1 MHFLNPHGAKR
12 CRFRLALLL
21 LIGFSVLS
29 ACNTNQTTQP
39 PRGIGVT
46 PSVPVQT
53 QPGQPSLPQVS
64 TAAVP
69 SPHGTHILSS
79 YSASYA
85 LLIGESDYS
94 IWPRLGS
101 IPGEL
106 QQLQTLL
113 SSKGFQ
119 VEKSLNLNAKQLRA
133 RFEKFINDYG
143 FDKHNRLLFFYS
155 GHGYT
160 RNNKGYI
167 VPTDAPNPEFDEKGF
182 LQKAVGMNQILTWAR
197 RMEAKHALFLFDSCF
212 SGTVFKAKSLPKM
225 PRQISQMAQLP
236 VRQFIT
242 AGSADEE
249 VPAKSV
255 FTPAFIDAL
264 QYGLGDLYKD
274 GYVTGE
280 ELGLYLKNKVP
291 QHSEQTPQYG
301 KIRDYELSRGDFV
314 FAVGGGTQLATASP
328 PQMPPL
334 VPPPVPV
341 SPAPPL
347 VPAVKPDSD
356 RDGVVD
362 EADQCP
368 RNTAAEIAKGVQK
381 QGPQIGCPLDSDRDQ
396 VADYQDSCPYNRP
409 AEVAQG
415 VQANGC
421 PTDSDRDGVA
431 DYRDQCPR
439 NRPREIAQG
448 VQANGCAL
456 DRDQD
461 GVADYQDACLGTAA
475 GAKVDST
482 GCRQSAPMSL
492 AAMPPK
498 TVFRDTLRNGTKG
511 PKMVVIPAGRF
522 KMGDI
527 QGNGDSDEKPVH
539 WVSVNKFALGK
550 YEVTKG
556 EFRQFVNATGYKTDA
571 EKEGYCYSYKKG
583 SWGKV
588 KGANWRNPG
597 FYQSDKHPVTC
608 VSWHDA
614 TAYAEWLSQQT
625 RKQYRLPTEAQ
636 WEYAARAGTTT
647 SRYWGNNPDDACRY
661 ANIYDKTS
669 ENKMTLPWTPH
680 NCSDGYVYTAPVG
693 RFKPNAF
700 GLFDMIGNL
709 WEWTCSE
716 YQNKYTGTEQRC
728 IKRAGRFAARGA
740 SWSYRAWWA
749 RSAYR
754 FRDSPSARN
763 GDVGVRLA
771 RMP

>member
-1 MHFLNPHGAKR
+1 MRFLNPHGAKR
-12 CRFRLALLL
+12 RLFRLVLLVGL
-21 LIGFSVLS
+21 SLLS
-29 ACNTNQTTQP
+29 ACNSNKTASHRDPGGITSDTVQAQSGQP
-39 PRGIGVT
+39 P
-46 PSVPVQT
+46 PPPPPVS
-53 QPGQPSLPQVS
+53 PVV
-64 TAAVP
+64 VP
-69 SPHGTHILSS
+69 SPHGNQILSS
-79 YSASYA
+79 YSGSYA
-85 LLIGESDYS
+85 LLIGESDYTE
-94 IWPRLGS
+94 WPSLES

-106 QQLQTLL
+106 QQVQTLL
-113 SSKGFQ
+113 TSKGFH

-143 FDKHNRLLFFYS
+143 FDKNNRLLFFYS

-167 VPTDAPNPEFDEKGF
+167 VPTDAPNPQLNEKSEKGF
-182 LQKAVGMNQILTWAR
+182 LKKAVGMNQILTWAR

-225 PRQISQMAQLP
+225 PRQISQMAKLP

-264 QYGLGDLYKD
+264 QYRLGDLYKD

-280 ELGLYLKNKVP
+280 ELGLYLKNKVHE
-291 QHSEQTPQYG
+291 HSEQTPQYG
-301 KIRDYELSRGDFV
+301 KIRDYDLSRGDFV
-314 FAVGGGTQLATASP
+314 FAVGSGTQLATASSP
-328 PQMPPL
+328 T
-334 VPPPVPV
+334 VPPHVPV
-341 SPAPPL
+341 SPAPPA
-347 VPAVKPDSD
+347 VPLVKPDRD
-356 RDGVVD
+356 RDGVAD

-368 RNTAAEIAKGVQK
+368 RNTAAEIAKGVYK
-381 QGPQIGCPLDSDRDQ
+381 QGPKTGCPLDSDQDQ

-415 VQANGC
+415 VQTNGC

-431 DYRDQCPR
+431 NYQDRCPR

-448 VQANGCAL
+448 VQANGCPL

-461 GVADYQDACLGTAA
+461 SVADYQDACLGTAA
-475 GAKVDST
+475 GAKVDRT
-482 GCRQSAPMSL
+482 GCRQSAPTLL

-498 TVFRDTLRNGTKG
+498 TVFRDTLRDGSKG
-511 PKMVVIPAGRF
+511 PEMVVIPAGRF

-527 QGNGDSDEKPVH
+527 QGGGDSDEKPVH

-550 YEVTKG
+550 YEITKG
-556 EFRQFVNATGYKTDA
+556 EFRRFVKATGYKTDA
-571 EKEGYCYSYKKG
+571 EKGDGCYTYKEG

-588 KGANWRNPG
+588 KDANWRNLG
-597 FYQSDKHPVTC
+597 FSQSNIHPVAC
-608 VSWHDA
+608 ISWHDA
-614 TAYAEWLSQQT
+614 TAYAQWLSQQT
-625 RKQYRLPTEAQ
+625 GKKYRLPTEAQ

-661 ANIYDKTS
+661 ANVYDKTS
-669 ENKMTLPWTPH
+669 KNKITLPWTPH
-680 NCSDGYVYTAPVG
+680 NCSDGYVYTSPVG

-716 YQNKYTGTEQRC
+716 YQDKYTGTEQRC
-728 IKRAGRFAARGA
+728 VKNAGRFAVRGA
-740 SWSYRAWWA
+740 SWGITARWA
-749 RSAYR
+749 RSANR
-754 FRDSPSARN
+754 SRGAPASR
-763 GDVGVRLA
+763 GDDGGGRLA